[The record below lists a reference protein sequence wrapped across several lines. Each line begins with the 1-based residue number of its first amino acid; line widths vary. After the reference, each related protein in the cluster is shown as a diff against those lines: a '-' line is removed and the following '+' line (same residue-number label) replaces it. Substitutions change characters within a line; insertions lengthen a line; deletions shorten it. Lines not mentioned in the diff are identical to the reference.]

1 MSAVTRGSGV
11 CECVSR
17 LFRSRLRKRRNML
30 LFFRLLG
37 QLLANNFGRQQ
48 RPIIAPTN
56 AHTHT
61 RSHANPSGSRVF
73 WHRAIKRSRRG
84 KARRARKKIYLM
96 IRQPKTAEYRV
107 GGSRARAGS
116 VSVFLFAGFT
126 PPTERTGRPSAPI
139 GAGWQ
144 LVCVM
149 EIRIIF
155 FLCVVFGGPKRTAVH
170 AYYAII
176 GCKSQT
182 SKRGFQLFC

>member
-1 MSAVTRGSGV
+1 MSVFQGYFEAGFGSEETCFFFFV
-11 CECVSR
+11 C
-17 LFRSRLRKRRNML
+17 
-30 LFFRLLG
+30 
-37 QLLANNFGRQQ
+37 LANSWRTTLAGSRGLLLLQ
-48 RPIIAPTN
+48 PT
-56 AHTHT
+56 HTHT
-61 RSHANPSGSRVF
+61 HAHTPIQVGHGFFGTVPSNAVGVAKPGG
-73 WHRAIKRSRRG
+73 HE
-84 KARRARKKIYLM
+84 KKIYLM